1 MGQRAAR
8 LVGRVRES
16 NRQARDARDRWASH
30 RARVMAVLDEAAPSG
45 RLALLGAGHL
55 HDVDLDA
62 LLARHPEVTLVDLDP
77 APAEAAVRRAG
88 PGGRAHVV
96 APVDLTG
103 ALDLLAGVGDGSA
116 TLDVLGA
123 RLDAHL
129 VDLPG
134 APFDATV
141 SLGVLTQLMQ
151 AVIDGGVSAEHV
163 PALSLAVRDKHL
175 RDLVALTRPGGTCV
189 LVTDIVSTT
198 TAPELLD
205 AGTDALE
212 GHLARLV
219 ATRNFFTGTNPY
231 RLVER
236 FEARADIAA
245 ARWVGPWLWQLTA
258 DRAHLAAAVVA
269 VRRAWR
275 EDRH

>member
-1 MGQRAAR
+1 
-8 LVGRVRES
+8 
-16 NRQARDARDRWASH
+16 
-30 RARVMAVLDEAAPSG
+30 MAVLDEAAPDG

-55 HDVDLDA
+55 HDVDLDV
-62 LLARHPEVTLVDLDP
+62 LLARHAEVTLVDLDR
-77 APAEAAVRRAG
+77 APARAAVRRAG
-88 PGGRAHVV
+88 AGGEARVV

-103 ALDLLAGVGDGSA
+103 ALDLLEGVGDGSVTVDA
-116 TLDVLGA
+116 IAA
-123 RLDAHL
+123 RLDAHRI
-129 VDLPG
+129 DLPG

-151 AVIDGGVSAEHV
+151 AVIDAGVSAERV

-189 LVTDIVSTT
+189 LVTDIVSTSS
-198 TAPELLD
+198 APELLD
-205 AGTDALE
+205 AGEGALE
-212 GHLARLV
+212 EHLARLV
-219 ATRNFFTGTNPY
+219 AARNFFTGTNPY

-236 FEARADIAA
+236 FEAHADIEA
-245 ARWVGPWLWQLTA
+245 ARLAGPWLWQLTA

-275 EDRH
+275 EHRH